1 MKIQFGIRTLWIG
14 WVCLGILSGPYT
26 STAVEPS
33 PLFQGQTSD
42 VWLLDEDGATTGTYN
57 VGEGKWTTAATAGLL
72 SAQIDV
78 EAVGPVNVPLPS
90 TPVGGVLVNQMSES
104 APPLAGGLK
113 GISLKGLSAA
123 ITNPNN
129 PNQPSHGIEPKPG
142 LYSETI
148 AVEISAV
155 GGLNNPND
163 LVIYWSVNGG
173 QLHKKTAD
181 RAEFFLHAEGPHEV
195 LFYVEQGNG
204 YSTAPTPATYT
215 LGNTNAMRDTDE
227 DGIPDAWEIA
237 NGLNPLA
244 PDAHADRDGDGT
256 SDFDEILRGT
266 DPNDPA
272 DHPTNLA
279 NDPDCDGWSTWDETL
294 RGTLPNELS
303 EFIDTD
309 GDSVA
314 DSCRPKYPWS
324 STPVARRSTEIEYT
338 LAGNVWTDP
347 GQTTLRPLIRRLTVV
362 DPFWQVFFDQLALP
376 DAAAIAAAQLSGE
389 GDLPPWLRA
398 STSAAALA
406 SGQLPAIRI
415 PGGSGSIVRVQDE
428 LTPGGEPGV
437 WIAKAWLPG
446 SLDLTPSAYN
456 LYLASEISQGNDLS
470 WTDPAL
476 WLSGYQGFLSANVLK
491 SVTLQIDPT
500 TGLELALLEAAIG
513 WHTELS
519 SGAEILLGNPD
530 AIAAP
535 AAVSALDETL
545 APSGRNWL
553 DLLADY
559 TPLVA
564 PGGELSSFRTSV
576 LGYFA
581 DPGTIPAPVN
591 APAHAQST
599 TENAT
604 AALLQG
610 DPTDNDFLGAYFAK
624 LYVLASPE
632 ALAAMTPAEQA
643 ALLDPT
649 GDADGDGLWN
659 ATELAAQADQSGNP
673 LALDSDGDGFPDP
686 LDPCL
691 SDPENLCLSQIELEG
706 DDDGDGVIN
715 SLDNCLNFA
724 NSPQADTNKDAI
736 GDDCLRYANIR
747 TPVANARVYPGAAVN
762 FTSIV
767 TELGSA
773 TVGPLSYDWD
783 FGGGA
788 ANSSAE
794 TPGPVTFSLPGTWPV
809 TLTVS
814 NGAMA
819 DLGTD
824 VRTVTVLGDIPLVTI
839 VGSGPVTEGDVLH
852 LMAAASSPYGAIT
865 HYGWTFGDASSALG
879 ANVSHQWAQDGNYEV
894 RVDVH
899 DVISAPATDSFFV
912 TVTDTVPQ
920 ASFTLDRDR
929 GPLPHAVEFSENVP
943 IPYDGLA
950 GIEWNFGDASPAS
963 TLSSPTHVFTTAGT
977 PTVAFSATDGDG
989 SISSVS
995 QRVQVLTGFNL
1006 LPDTDVDGISDAF
1019 EAFHGAVEP
1028 GNDTDNDG
1036 MTDLAEYRAATD
1048 FQNAQ
1053 DTPAGY
1059 NGIPDILFG
1068 DSFVESFEM
1077 RWSEGL
1083 ASDLAVSSVNQAND
1097 RLLFDLQQPLPGDLC
1112 QTASLV
1118 GFTAVDA
1125 VDLWMTA
1132 KLDAGTAGT
1141 SCIGIVSDTDYF
1153 ARAEACLFENSGGLD
1168 LELRVIEGDN
1178 VSVTPG
1184 GSIATGVDR
1193 EIGLKKTGSDF
1204 YLTLDGATMAS
1215 AGSGGSLGDNS
1226 LRPYLSTENCPEDSG
1241 PTELDVDDLEVIYVP
1256 EAALAAQLIAGVL
1269 GLCIL
1274 WKRSRNRRTN

>member
-14 WVCLGILSGPYT
+14 WVCLGILAGPYT
-26 STAVEPS
+26 NASAEPS
-33 PLFQGQTSD
+33 ALFLGQTSD
-42 VWLLDEDGATTGTYN
+42 VWLLDENGATTGTFN
-57 VGEGKWTTAATAGLL
+57 VGEGNWTTAATAGQL

-78 EAVGPVNVPLPS
+78 ETVGTVNVPLPG
-90 TPVGGVLVNQMSES
+90 TPLGGVLVNQMSES

-123 ITNPNN
+123 ISNPNN

-155 GGLNNPND
+155 GGLNNSND
-163 LVIYWSVNGG
+163 LVIHWSVNGG

-181 RAEFFLHAEGPHEV
+181 RAEFFLHALGSHEV
-195 LFYVEQGNG
+195 LFHVEQGSG
-204 YSTAPTPATYT
+204 FATAPTPATYT
-215 LGNTNAMRDTDE
+215 LDNLNAMRDTDE
-227 DGIPDAWEIA
+227 DGLPDAWEIA

-244 PDAHADRDGDGT
+244 ADAHADRDGDGT

-303 EFIDTD
+303 EFVDTD
-309 GDSVA
+309 GDNIG
-314 DSCRPKYPWS
+314 DTCKPKYPWS
-324 STPVARRSTEIEYT
+324 STPVARRLSEIEYI
-338 LAGNVWTDP
+338 LSGNVWSDP
-347 GQTTLRPLIRRLTVV
+347 AQTTLRPLIRRLTVV

-376 DAAAIAAAQLSGE
+376 DAAAITAAQLSSE
-389 GDLPPWLRA
+389 ADLAPWLRA

-406 SGQLPAIRI
+406 TGQLPAIRI

-428 LTPGGEPGV
+428 LTLGGDPGIWV
-437 WIAKAWLPG
+437 AKAWLPG
-446 SLDLTPSAYN
+446 SLDLTPAAYN
-456 LYLASEISQGNDLS
+456 LYLATEISQGNDLS
-470 WTDPAL
+470 WTDPAI
-476 WLSGYQGFLSANVLK
+476 WLIGYRNYLAANVLK
-491 SVTLQIDPT
+491 PISLQIDPT
-500 TGLELALLEAAIG
+500 TGLGLALLEAAIG
-513 WHTELS
+513 WHSELS
-519 SGAEILLGNPD
+519 SGAEILLGNPE

-545 APSGRNWL
+545 AASGRNWL

-559 TPLVA
+559 SPLVA
-564 PGGELSSFRTSV
+564 PGGELSGFRTQV

-591 APAHAQST
+591 APPASQST
-599 TENAT
+599 TEKAT
-604 AALLQG
+604 AALVQG
-610 DPTDNDFLGAYFAK
+610 DPADDDFLGAYLAK
-624 LYVLASPE
+624 LYVLASPGT
-632 ALAAMTPAEQA
+632 LAAMTPAEQA
-643 ALLDPT
+643 ALLDPA

-659 ATELAAQADQSGNP
+659 ATELAAHADQSGNP
-673 LALDSDGDGFPDP
+673 LALDSDGDGFPDS

-691 SDPENLCLSQIELEG
+691 SDPENLCVSQIELEG
-706 DDDGDGVIN
+706 DDDGDGVVN

-724 NSPQADTNKDAI
+724 NSLQTDSNKDAI

-747 TPVANARVYPGAAVN
+747 TPVANARVYPGGAVN
-762 FTSIV
+762 FTSII

-773 TVGPLSYDWD
+773 TLGPLSYGWD

-788 ANSSAE
+788 ANSSAK

-824 VRTVTVLGDIPLVTI
+824 VRTVTVLGDIPLVAI
-839 VGSGPVTEGDVLH
+839 VGSGPVPEGDVLH
-852 LMAAASSPYGAIT
+852 LSAAASSPYGAIT
-865 HYGWTFGDASSALG
+865 DYGWTFGDAGSAVG
-879 ANVSHQWAQDGNYEV
+879 ANVSHQWAQDGIYEV

-899 DVISAPATDSFFV
+899 DTIGAPATDSFFV

-920 ASFTLDRDR
+920 ASFTLNRNR
-929 GPLPHAVEFSENVP
+929 GPLPHTVAFSENVP
-943 IPYDGLA
+943 TPYDGLA
-950 GIEWNFGDASPAS
+950 GIGWNFGDASPVS

-989 SISSVS
+989 SIAFVS
-995 QRVQVLTGFNL
+995 QRVQVLTDFNL
-1006 LPDTDVDGISDAF
+1006 LPDSDADGISNAF
-1019 EAFHGAVEP
+1019 ESLHGAVDP
-1028 GNDTDNDG
+1028 ANDTDGDG
-1036 MTDLAEYRAATD
+1036 MTDLAEFNAATD
-1048 FQNAQ
+1048 FQDAQ
-1053 DTPAGY
+1053 DTPPGI
-1059 NGIPDILFG
+1059 NGVPDLLFG

-1083 ASDLAVSSVNQAND
+1083 ASELAVSSVNQANG

-1118 GFTAVDA
+1118 GFTTVNA

-1132 KLDAGTAGT
+1132 NLDAGAAGT

-1153 ARAEACLFENSGGLD
+1153 SRAEACLLEKSGGLD
-1168 LELRVIEGDN
+1168 LELRITEGDN

-1184 GSIATGVDR
+1184 GSIATGADR
-1193 EIGLKKTGSDF
+1193 EIGLKKVGPDF

-1215 AGSGGSLGDNS
+1215 ASSGGSLGDNT
-1226 LRPYLSTENCPEDSG
+1226 LRPYLSTENCSGDSG

-1256 EAALAAQLIAGVL
+1256 EAALAAQLLAGIL
-1269 GLCIL
+1269 GLRIL
-1274 WKRSRNRRTN
+1274 YRRRQR

>member
-14 WVCLGILSGPYT
+14 WVCLGILVGSYT
-26 STAVEPS
+26 NASAEPS
-33 PLFQGQTSD
+33 ALFQGQTSD
-42 VWLLDEDGATTGTYN
+42 VWLLDENGATTGTFN
-57 VGEGKWTTAATAGLL
+57 VGEGNWTTAATAGQL
-72 SAQIDV
+72 SAQIAV
-78 EAVGPVNVPLPS
+78 ETAGTVNVPLPG
-90 TPVGGVLVNQMSES
+90 TPLGGVLVNQLSHS

-113 GISLKGLSAA
+113 AISLKGLSAA
-123 ITNPNN
+123 ISNPSN

-142 LYSETI
+142 AYSETI

-155 GGLNNPND
+155 GGLNNQND

-181 RAEFFLHAEGPHEV
+181 RAEFFLYAEGPHEV
-195 LFYVEQGNG
+195 LFHVEQGNG
-204 YSTAPTPATYT
+204 FATAPSSATYT
-215 LGNTNAMRDTDE
+215 LDNTNVMRDTDK
-227 DGIPDAWEIA
+227 DGLPDAWEIA

-244 PDAHADRDGDGT
+244 ADAHADRDGDGT

-303 EFIDTD
+303 EFVDTD
-309 GDSVA
+309 GDSIG
-314 DSCRPKYPWS
+314 DTCQPKYPWS
-324 STPVARRSTEIEYT
+324 STPVARRSSEIEYM
-338 LAGNVWTDP
+338 LSGNVWADP
-347 GQTTLRPLIRRLTVV
+347 AQTTLRPLIRRLTVV

-376 DAAAIAAAQLSGE
+376 DAAAITEAQLSSE
-389 GDLPPWLRA
+389 ADLPPWLRA

-406 SGQLPAIRI
+406 TGQLPAIRI

-428 LTPGGEPGV
+428 LTLGGDPGIWV
-437 WIAKAWLPG
+437 AKAWLPG

-456 LYLASEISQGNDLS
+456 LYLGSEISQGNDLS

-476 WLSGYQGFLSANVLK
+476 WLSGYQAFLAANVVK
-491 SVTLQIDPT
+491 PISLQIDPT

-513 WHTELS
+513 WHSELS
-519 SGAEILLGNPD
+519 AGAAILLGNPE
-530 AIAAP
+530 AIAVP

-545 APSGRNWL
+545 AGSERNWL

-564 PGGELSSFRTSV
+564 PGGELSGFRSRV

-581 DPGTIPAPVN
+581 DPTTIPVPVTAPT
-591 APAHAQST
+591 AAQST
-599 TENAT
+599 TEKAT
-604 AALLQG
+604 AALVQG
-610 DPTDNDFLGAYFAK
+610 NPSDDDFLAAYFAK
-624 LYVLASPE
+624 LYILASPGV
-632 ALAAMTPAEQA
+632 LATMAPAERA

-659 ATELAAQADQSGNP
+659 ATELAVQVDQSGNP
-673 LALDSDGDGFPDP
+673 LASDSDGDGFLDS

-724 NSPQADTNKDAI
+724 NPLQADTSGDAI

-747 TPVANARVYPGAAVN
+747 TPVANARVYPGGAVN
-762 FTSIV
+762 FTSILSD
-767 TELGSA
+767 EGSG
-773 TVGPLSYDWD
+773 TVGPLSYDWN

-788 ANSSAE
+788 ANSLAE
-794 TPGPVTFSLPGTWPV
+794 NPGPVAFSLPGTWPV

-839 VGSGPVTEGDVLH
+839 VGSGPLTEGDILH
-852 LMAAASSPYGAIT
+852 LSAAASSPYGAIT
-865 HYGWTFGDASSALG
+865 DYGWTFGDGGFASG
-879 ANVSHQWAQDGNYEV
+879 NVTSHQWAQDGNYEV
-894 RVDVH
+894 RVEVH
-899 DVISAPATDSFFV
+899 DVIGAPATDSFVV

-920 ASFTLDRDR
+920 VSFTLDRNR
-929 GPLPHAVEFSENVP
+929 GPLPHPVEFSENVP

-950 GIEWNFGDASPAS
+950 AIEWNFGDASPVS
-963 TLSSPTHVFTTAGT
+963 LLPSPTHVFTGAGT
-977 PTVAFSATDGDG
+977 PTVSFSATDGDG

-995 QRVQVLTGFNL
+995 KKVQVLTGFNL
-1006 LPDTDVDGISDAF
+1006 LPDSDGDGISDAF
-1019 EAFHGAVEP
+1019 EAFHGAVDP
-1028 GNDTDNDG
+1028 ANDTDGDG
-1036 MTDLAEYRAATD
+1036 MTDLAEFKAATD
-1048 FQNAQ
+1048 FQDAQ
-1053 DTPAGY
+1053 DTPTGN
-1059 NGIPDILFG
+1059 NGIPDRLFG

-1083 ASDLAVSSVNQAND
+1083 TSHFAVSSVNQTNG

-1118 GFTAVDA
+1118 SSTAVHA

-1132 KLDAGTAGT
+1132 KLDPGTAGT
-1141 SCIGIVSDTDYF
+1141 SCIGIASDTDYF
-1153 ARAEACLFENSGGLD
+1153 SRAEACLVEKSGGLD
-1168 LELRVIEGDN
+1168 LELRITEAEG

-1184 GSIATGVDR
+1184 GSIATGTDR
-1193 EIGLKKTGSDF
+1193 EIGLKKIGPNFS
-1204 YLTLDGATMAS
+1204 LSLDGMTMAS
-1215 AGSGGSLGDNS
+1215 AVSGGSIGDNA
-1226 LRPYLSTENCPEDSG
+1226 LRPYLSAENCSEDSG
-1241 PTELDVDDLEVIYVP
+1241 PTELDVDEVEVIFVP
-1256 EAALAAQLIAGVL
+1256 EAGLVVQLIAGVL
-1269 GLCIL
+1269 GLRVL
-1274 WKRSRNRRTN
+1274 YRRRQS